1 MRLLKVTTDYEQY
14 LRQFYR
20 RHPLLAL
27 EPFDRQRR
35 RLLDDFFGWAD
46 FYQHALR
53 PLGYDAH
60 ELVVNAE
67 PLQRAWA
74 LEHGVPFPDADWVFE
89 LAYHQVTRVDPEIL
103 FLDDTSTFSL
113 PWIERVRRDCPSL
126 RLVVGW
132 SGAASDHRG
141 ALGAYDA
148 VLSNV
153 PEIVVALREGGK
165 RSFHLHHAFE
175 PRVLERIDAERVPT
189 LGFTF
194 VGQMVAGADNHGER
208 QRLLL
213 GLAERTDIQIYSP
226 SAGTSRLA
234 RLKRRVKPLLK
245 PIAAALDR
253 LPVPGEL
260 RRRVPL
266 PPATSG
272 AYEPAPEL
280 PAVLRRR
287 LRAPVFGLAM
297 FQLLRNSRVTFNS
310 HIGASRRS
318 ASNMRLFEATGV
330 GACLLTDRK
339 DNLPSLFEPDEE
351 VVTYG
356 SLDECVDK
364 ARWLAANPERAAAIG
379 RKARARTLRD
389 HTYGQRAA
397 RLDEI
402 LRELLAR
409 KV

>member
-1 MRLLKVTTDYEQY
+1 MRFLKVTTFYDQY

-20 RHPLLAL
+20 RHPLLPL
-27 EPFDRQRR
+27 EPFERQRR
-35 RLLDDFFGWAD
+35 RLLDDFFGWSD

-60 ELVVNAE
+60 ELVINAE

-74 LEHGVPFPDADWVFE
+74 LEHGVPFPDADWAFE
-89 LAYHQVTRVDPEIL
+89 VAYHQVTRADPEIL
-103 FLDDTSTFSL
+103 FLDDTSTFPL
-113 PWIERVRRDCPSL
+113 PWIERVRAGCPSL

-132 SGAASDHRG
+132 SGAPSDHRG
-141 ALGAYDA
+141 ALAAYDA

-153 PEIVVALREGGK
+153 PEIVAALQEAGK
-165 RSFHLHHAFE
+165 RTFHLHHAFE
-175 PRVLERIDAERVPT
+175 PRVLERIDAERAPT

-213 GLAERTDIQIYSP
+213 RLAERTDIRIYSP
-226 SAGTSRLA
+226 SAGTSRRA
-234 RLKRRVKPLLK
+234 RLKRRVKPLLR

-253 LPVPGEL
+253 LPLPGEL

-266 PPATSG
+266 PPADSP
-272 AYEPAPEL
+272 AYARAPEL
-280 PAVLRRR
+280 PEALRRR
-287 LRAPVFGLAM
+287 LHAPVFGLEM
-297 FQLLRNSRVTFNS
+297 FQLLRNSRATFNC

-330 GACLLTDRK
+330 GACLVTDMK
-339 DNLPSLFEPDEE
+339 DNLASLFEPGEE
-351 VVTYG
+351 VVTYE
-356 SLDECVDK
+356 SFEECVEK
-364 ARWLAANPERAAAIG
+364 VRWLAANPDQAAAIG

-402 LRELLAR
+402 LRELR
-409 KV
+409 G